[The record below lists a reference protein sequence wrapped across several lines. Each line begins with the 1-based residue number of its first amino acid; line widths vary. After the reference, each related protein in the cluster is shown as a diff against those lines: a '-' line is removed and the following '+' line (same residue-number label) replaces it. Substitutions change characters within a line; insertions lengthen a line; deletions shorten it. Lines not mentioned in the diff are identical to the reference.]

1 MYETC
6 SYNHSAVLLSIFSF
20 FFKYD
25 SDSAFYSVSSYIVAS
40 CVTVNSRDHSVFVD
54 LNFFSG
60 TEFSRRHLPDILK
73 ILPKGKIKLKTCYAA
88 FLSAPS

>member
-1 MYETC
+1 MSLSTAETI
-6 SYNHSAVLLSIFSF
+6 LFLSIL
-20 FFKYD
+20 
-25 SDSAFYSVSSYIVAS
+25 I
-40 CVTVNSRDHSVFVD
+40 
-54 LNFFSG
+54 FSG